1 MNIPFHANNT
11 ELVQTISDK
20 LAGFNGEAEI
30 ILNNNDNEGY
40 SGEYEIDIST
50 DNKFFDA
57 TNYVNEDITRFPARI
72 RAAATSL
79 KNLKILGH
87 FKIAHKSGTLNIKRL
102 FRNLNLNELYSREE
116 IHSIFSPDT
125 TFTKGS
131 GSWGNHGIVSIPN
144 RENDFVF
151 IVTYG
156 QTVGSHTFD
165 EGITS
170 EGVLSW
176 QSQPSNKL
184 VDARIQKLIN
194 HNEINDNIYLFL
206 REDEGL
212 DYKYLGRLKYL
223 SHDYE
228 REKPVYFQWQLL
240 DWPTKKTHK
249 NDEAS
254 SKKPNFIPG
263 KIKLSK
269 DNPVKKNVGT
279 TLEEFRTKKSPDYA
293 LKEKNNK
300 KLGDLGEELVLK
312 YEKEKLMSL
321 NRNDLAEKVLH
332 VSKIEGDGAGYDI
345 KSYDING
352 SIMYIEV
359 KATRGNI
366 NTDFFMSPREI
377 KFSKKNKNSFFLYRV
392 FDINKENDGKFYIV
406 QGDITETFNTEPT
419 NFKLSKK

>member
-1 MNIPFHANNT
+1 MNIPYHANNT

-20 LAGFNGEAEI
+20 LVDFNGEAEI
-30 ILNNNDNEGY
+30 ILNNDNEGY

-50 DNKFFDA
+50 DNKFFDV
-57 TNYVNEDITRFPARI
+57 TNYVNADITRFPARI
-72 RAAATSL
+72 RGAATSL
-79 KNLKILGH
+79 RNLNILGH

-102 FRNLNLNELYSREE
+102 FRNLNLNELYSREQ

-321 NRNDLAEKVLH
+321 NRKDLAEKVLH

-366 NTDFFMSPREI
+366 NTDFFMSPIEI
-377 KFSKKNKNSFFLYRV
+377 KFFKKNKNNFFFYLV